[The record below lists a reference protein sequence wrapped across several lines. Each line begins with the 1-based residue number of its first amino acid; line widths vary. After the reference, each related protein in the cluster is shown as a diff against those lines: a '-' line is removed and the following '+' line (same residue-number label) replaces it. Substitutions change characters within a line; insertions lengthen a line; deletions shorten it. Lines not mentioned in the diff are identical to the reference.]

1 MILWRSV
8 PAEAGLSRSRRTDS
22 RENLTSERAGRRAGM
37 EYGDEELIAWMADLI
52 ERRENEEEE
61 EENDN

>member
-1 MILWRSV
+1 
-8 PAEAGLSRSRRTDS
+8 
-22 RENLTSERAGRRAGM
+22 M

>member
-1 MILWRSV
+1 
-8 PAEAGLSRSRRTDS
+8 
-22 RENLTSERAGRRAGM
+22 M
-37 EYGDEELIAWMADLI
+37 EYGDEDLIAWMADLI

>member
-1 MILWRSV
+1 
-8 PAEAGLSRSRRTDS
+8 
-22 RENLTSERAGRRAGM
+22 M
-37 EYGDEELIAWMADLI
+37 EYGDEELIAWMSDLI